1 MYMYM
6 CMYTYLYSLLFPHVY
21 VYVYCPKFFH
31 LEKDIFA
38 FLRQTSANLMFI
50 FSGTCCSTL
59 VRKILHSVCLD
70 CLFGCL
76 LGCFCFV
83 FFFGLSVSP
92 INTVCNDRHSLQ
104 REFVRWRKKTMGLYS
119 GFCFKCEADK
129 ILTRHESAANLW
141 LLRSFIP
148 AADRFWRN
156 DAS

>member
-1 MYMYM
+1 
-6 CMYTYLYSLLFPHVY
+6 MYTYLYSLLFPHVY
-21 VYVYCPKFFH
+21 VYVYCSKFFH

-83 FFFGLSVSP
+83 FFWSFRKP
-92 INTVCNDRHSLQ
+92 DQHSLQ
-104 REFVRWRKKTMGLYS
+104 RSTQSGKGICPLEKKNDGVV
-119 GFCFKCEADK
+119 
-129 ILTRHESAANLW
+129 LW
-141 LLRSFIP
+141 FLFQV
-148 AADRFWRN
+148 
-156 DAS
+156 